1 LGVYDFCDKRCLL
14 VLTRDWRV
22 NVETTTVKRG
32 GLHADRLGNSVA
44 ASTISAEEPVMES
57 DHESLMRRAIA
68 LSREGAERGGT
79 PFGAVVAFH
88 GEVVGE
94 AFNEA
99 RATNDPTAH
108 AEIVAIRRAGAR
120 LGRFWLTECVLYS
133 SAEPC
138 PMCLAAALW
147 ARIDK
152 VFFGNGSEAT
162 ENVGFIDRRILEE
175 LKRPR
180 QERTMPSEQLLAD
193 EAGLAIQEWQ
203 DAKVKRNRP
212 EFT

>member
-1 LGVYDFCDKRCLL
+1 
-14 VLTRDWRV
+14 
-22 NVETTTVKRG
+22 
-32 GLHADRLGNSVA
+32 
-44 ASTISAEEPVMES
+44 MES

-88 GEVVGE
+88 GKVVGE

-180 QERTMPSEQLLAD
+180 QERTMPSEQLLAA
-193 EAGLAIQEWQ
+193 EAGQIGRASCRERVWRSVGDVSFKKTQ
-203 DAKVKRNRP
+203 
-212 EFT
+212 

>member
-1 LGVYDFCDKRCLL
+1 MKRAQPTIRR
-14 VLTRDWRV
+14 LTR
-22 NVETTTVKRG
+22 KSSQYAGPGRG
-32 GLHADRLGNSVA
+32 SV
-44 ASTISAEEPVMES
+44 V
-57 DHESLMRRAIA
+57 
-68 LSREGAERGGT
+68 
-79 PFGAVVAFH
+79 
-88 GEVVGE
+88 
-94 AFNEA
+94 
-99 RATNDPTAH
+99 
-108 AEIVAIRRAGAR
+108 
-120 LGRFWLTECVLYS
+120 WLTECVLYS

>member
-1 LGVYDFCDKRCLL
+1 
-14 VLTRDWRV
+14 
-22 NVETTTVKRG
+22 
-32 GLHADRLGNSVA
+32 
-44 ASTISAEEPVMES
+44 MES

-147 ARIDK
+147 ARIDE